1 MEMTLYRATRF
12 MIALALLGLPA
23 AAGAQAFALN
33 EIGSC
38 ALARGFA
45 TTSAPCDDASSIY
58 WNPGKMPSARG
69 WSAYGGAAIIAL
81 KGTFTQD
88 TTFREFE
95 SDVPTAVVPHFFV
108 TYRGAGKAAYG
119 FGVYVPYGLTSQ
131 WRDDFPGRFAAK
143 KASLQSIYFQPNI
156 TYQITDNWS
165 VGGGPVF
172 GHSSVELVQAIDL
185 SSQVLPTAAPPVITF
200 GQLGIAKRTEFARA
214 KLKGSANA
222 FGVAFGVHGKLTP
235 NWTMGARFL
244 SQLSFSYDDADA
256 TFTQTPTGL
265 VIPAAGII
273 PGVAAGTPIDAI
285 VAPSFTAGPL
295 VAQKVQTQIRH
306 PAQVQVGFGYT
317 GIENTTITAEYSY
330 VGFKSFN
337 QLPVNFQGAT
347 PATTAPSRVL
357 QEDYNNT
364 SGIRLGAE
372 YRLLNGTALRAGWT
386 ATAAAAPD
394 ETVTP
399 LLPEQDRSLG
409 MLGVG
414 LPLGKSYAV
423 DLTYAHIFTPG
434 RRGRLDERAPGST
447 AAQAI
452 ALNNGAYTLNANI
465 FSASLKASF

>member
-1 MEMTLYRATRF
+1 MTLHRATRF
-12 MIALALLGLPA
+12 LLALALLGLPA

-69 WSAYGGAAIIAL
+69 WSAYGGAAIISL

-108 TYRGAGKAAYG
+108 TYRTAGKAAYG

-131 WRDDFPGRFAAK
+131 WTDSFPGRFAAK

-165 VGGGPVF
+165 VGGGPVI

-185 SSQVLPTAAPPVITF
+185 SSQIASAGPPVITF

-214 KLKGSANA
+214 TLKGSANA
-222 FGVAFGVHGKLTP
+222 FGVALGVHGKLTP

-244 SQLSFSYDDADA
+244 SQLSFDYDDADA

-265 VIPAAGII
+265 ILAAGNPIV
-273 PGVAAGTPIDAI
+273 PNGASAPVDAVVAT
-285 VAPSFTAGPL
+285 SFTTGPL
-295 VAQKVQTQIRH
+295 VAQKVKTQIRH

-317 GIENTTITAEYSY
+317 GIENTTISLDYSY

-337 QLPVNFQGAT
+337 QLPVNFQG
-347 PATTAPSRVL
+347 PAPSRVL

-364 SGIRLGAE
+364 SGIRIGAE
-372 YRLLNGTALRAGWT
+372 RRLTNGAALRAGWT

-399 LLPEQDRSLG
+399 LLPEQDRSLA
-409 MLGVG
+409 MLGAG
-414 LPLGKSYAV
+414 LPLGRSFVV
-423 DLTYAHIFTPG
+423 DASYAHIFTPG
-434 RRGRLDERAPGST
+434 RRGRLDERATGSS
-447 AAQAI
+447 AAAAI

-465 FSASLKASF
+465 FSLSLKASF

>member
-1 MEMTLYRATRF
+1 MTLHRATRF
-12 MIALALLGLPA
+12 MLALALLGLPA

-33 EIGSC
+33 EIGTC

-69 WSAYGGAAIIAL
+69 WSAYGGAAIISL

-88 TTFREFE
+88 TTYREWE

-119 FGVYVPYGLTSQ
+119 LGVYVPYGLTSQ
-131 WRDDFPGRFAAK
+131 WGDDFPGRFSAK

-185 SSQVLPTAAPPVITF
+185 SSQIASAGPPVIAF

-214 KLKGSANA
+214 TLKGSANA
-222 FGVAFGVHGKLTP
+222 FGIAVGVHGKLTP

-256 TFTQTPTGL
+256 TFAQVPTGL
-265 VIPAAGII
+265 VVPADSIL
-273 PGVAAGTPIDAI
+273 PGVPKGTPIDAL
-285 VAPSFTAGPL
+285 VAGQFTSGAL

-317 GIENTTITAEYSY
+317 GFENTTITAEYSY

-337 QLPVNFQGAT
+337 QLPVNFQG
-347 PATTAPSRVL
+347 PAPSRVL

-364 SGIRLGAE
+364 SGLRLGAE
-372 YRLLNGTALRAGWT
+372 RRLASGAALRAGY
-386 ATAAAAPD
+386 AVTAAAAPD

-399 LLPEQDRSLG
+399 LLPEQDRALG
-409 MLGVG
+409 MLGAG
-414 LPLGKSYAV
+414 IPLGQSFAV
-423 DLTYAHIFTPG
+423 DLSYAHIFTPG
-434 RRGRLDERAPGST
+434 RRGRLDERPVNSSAAT
-447 AAQAI
+447 AV

-465 FSASLKASF
+465 FSLSLKASF